1 MDREFFLNSTTPR
14 GNHWIGATSS
24 YRTQHNGTTS
34 QRRFQPSANSSKEF
48 KFGSLPEVKAK
59 KTKQASDIDYNSL
72 PLISP
77 EVLDVSRQR
86 FLALLVFIIIQ
97 SYKAY
102 DIYLLKTGLPVV
114 GLLSTSSWF
123 NFVSKYVVVDAMFL
137 YFLPSFKI
145 PKLTFQPW
153 VVLLQILCMWI
164 ITFFISTEHDF
175 SLVTGTTTLLW
186 KFNNK
191 EVSLSGSS
199 VSHRKVMDSSAHF
212 KGAMTIKI
220 LPENTAM
227 LNPSHESYCLP
238 QDTELLPEGHLKV
251 PIRIN
256 STSDIQL
263 IQLEYRDLYTNG
275 VELRNLTA
283 KDFKVVSDPAALL
296 NKDHLSTKGI
306 VDTNSIKYVELPL
319 TEVGFYQIKRIID
332 SKNFSLK
339 VYHSHLVV
347 SHCPVA
353 TIAGAGSFDRC
364 IGDSD
369 KLTIE
374 LQGVPPMRLGYSKA
388 IGGQQH
394 TYLDSNLQPEYFES
408 PLQSTP
414 RYIFSSGDISDL
426 RWART
431 YPVTI
436 SLDLPVTQEGLYNY
450 RIDRLVDGLD
460 NVMDFTKIP
469 ESVQREHGV
478 SYNFKV
484 HGIPR
489 ASLEERFDPNS
500 STKKSISV
508 NFEQIQ
514 DLGAATPYWAK
525 ISHVAA
531 NGGSQTFNI
540 STDSLSHDFQADLPG
555 TYKLDSVGS
564 LFCPG
569 VVIGKSSVL
578 VTKPIPPELEV
589 NSTPILDQCV
599 GQVGLNFDLTFTG
612 VPPFYYRAFIYRIE
626 NGKRKLYDTKKY
638 TSQGTRNQFSYSPTS
653 EGNYEIV
660 FDELSNQ
667 LFSEP
672 ISLVPR
678 EKYTFK
684 TSMRVKPSAV
694 FKNINEKKLCL
705 GDQTKASVKLNG
717 ESPFYVKY
725 DIFETSSNKRKTY
738 EVKDIQSHHY
748 DINLPKFD
756 VGGDYIMSLV
766 SVKDSSGCLV
776 GLSEPDVMIKV
787 RRDVPSASFNL
798 LENADSIKIK
808 QGSNAEIPIKLAGEA
823 PFTVKFQHL
832 NYEGEVL
839 GVHETRFNSNYKPSL
854 KVSKEGSYKLVGM
867 HDSYCNGKIGNEN
880 FQFKVS
886 FLDKPSFSVIE
897 NAKTSKLSAITFSKE
912 QVCQGR
918 ESTIDLSLS
927 GSPPFILKYDI
938 IAPNGYTSS
947 DSIQVATKYAA
958 VKLPNRE
965 LGEYTAVIKAL
976 FDANY
981 GEDDFVR
988 AGSAYEEVFVKQT
1001 VNPTPYVSFADLGK
1015 TYRTCSINVQ
1025 EDVLSLE
1032 PIKLKF
1038 VQGMA
1043 PFSLTFSIYHE
1054 SKGRSDQFTL
1064 EDVDPVNFPYH
1075 KLYEN
1080 LKLGNHVVTIERV
1093 VDANGCTND
1102 LIATQNNHILIS
1114 ITDVPKIH
1122 LLDPTA
1128 EYCVGD
1134 YVAYQ
1139 LNGVA
1144 PFSIKYEFNQKQL
1157 KLKEYTSQFVRI
1169 ASEPGVIS
1177 IASIEDSISQ
1187 CVVNF
1192 TTPSMKKEFDK
1203 LSLLVHPLPSVTVS
1217 RGKNIIEDIHEGD
1230 QAEIIFTFDG
1240 NPPFSLTYVRTEE
1253 AEGSKGRGIP
1263 QVVETHKVTDI
1274 YAYEYR
1280 VVTSLQGTYQAIE
1293 VSDAFCFAKNDAYF
1307 SN

>member
-1 MDREFFLNSTTPR
+1 MDRDFFLNSATPR

-24 YRTQHNGTTS
+24 YRTQQSGTTP
-34 QRRFQPSANSSKEF
+34 QRRFQPTTNSSKEF

-59 KTKQASDIDYNSL
+59 KPKHVSEVDYSSL

-86 FLALLVFIIIQ
+86 FLALLVFVIIQ
-97 SYKAY
+97 GYKGY
-102 DIYLLKTGLPVV
+102 DLFLLKTGLPVL
-114 GLLSTSSWF
+114 GFLSTSSWF

-145 PKLTFQPW
+145 PKLAFQPW
-153 VVLLQILCMWI
+153 VVLLQILFMWAL
-164 ITFFISTEHDF
+164 TFFVSTEHDF
-175 SLVTGTTTLLW
+175 STITGAVTLLW
-186 KFNNK
+186 RFNNK

-199 VSHRKVMDSSAHF
+199 VNHRKVMDSSAHF

-227 LNPSHESYCLP
+227 LNPLHESYCLP
-238 QDTELLPEGHLKV
+238 QDTDLLPEGHLKV
-251 PIRIN
+251 PVRIN

-263 IQLEYRDLYTNG
+263 IQLEHRDFYTNE

-283 KDFKVVSDPAALL
+283 KDFKVVNNPAPLL
-296 NKDHLSTKGI
+296 NKDHLLMKGIMDTKG
-306 VDTNSIKYVELPL
+306 IKYVELPL
-319 TEVGFYQIKRIID
+319 NEIGFYQIKRIID

-339 VYHSHLVV
+339 VYHSHLIV

-369 KLTIE
+369 RLTID
-374 LQGVPPMRLGYSKA
+374 LQGVPPMRLGYSKTV
-388 IGGQQH
+388 GGQQH
-394 TYLDSNLQPEYFES
+394 SYLDSNLHPEYFES

-414 RYIFSSGDISDL
+414 RYIFSSNDLKDL

-431 YPVTI
+431 HPVTI

-450 RIDRLVDGLD
+450 RIDKLVDGLG
-460 NVMDFTKIP
+460 NIMDFTKIP

-478 SYNFKV
+478 LYNFKV

-508 NFEQIQ
+508 NFEKIQ
-514 DLGAATPYWAK
+514 DWEAAAPYWAK

-531 NGGSQTFNI
+531 NGKVQTFNV
-540 STDSLSHDFQADLPG
+540 STHSLVHDFQADLPG
-555 TYKLDSVGS
+555 TYKLDSVTS
-564 LFCPG
+564 RFCPG

-612 VPPFYYRAFIYRIE
+612 VPPFYYRAFVYRIE

-660 FDELSNQ
+660 FDELSNR
-667 LFSEP
+667 LFSDP
-672 ISLVPR
+672 IPLVPR

-694 FKNINEKKLCL
+694 FKNIKEKKLCL
-705 GDQTKASVKLNG
+705 GDQTKASVKLKG
-717 ESPFYVKY
+717 EPPFYVKY
-725 DIFETSSNKRKTY
+725 DVLETSSNKRKNY
-738 EVKDIQSHHY
+738 EVKDIQSNDY
-748 DINLPKFD
+748 DIDLPKFD

-798 LENADSIKIK
+798 LENANSIKIK
-808 QGSNAEIPIKLAGEA
+808 QGSFAEIPIKLAGEA

-832 NYEGEVL
+832 NHEGQVL
-839 GVHETRFNSNYKPSL
+839 GVHESKFNSNYKPSL
-854 KVSKEGSYKLVGM
+854 KVGKEGFYKLIGM
-867 HDSYCNGKIGNEN
+867 HDSYCKGKIDNEN
-880 FQFKVS
+880 FQFQVS
-886 FLDKPSFSVIE
+886 FLDIPNFSVVE
-897 NAKTSKLSAITFSKE
+897 NAKTNRYSDLTYSKE

-927 GSPPFILKYDI
+927 GSPPFILKYEM

-947 DSIQVATKYAA
+947 DSVQVATKYAA
-958 VKLPNRE
+958 IKLPNQE
-965 LGEYTAVIKAL
+965 PGEYTAVINAL

-981 GEDDFVR
+981 GEDDFAK
-988 AGSAYEEVFVKQT
+988 AGSPYGEVFVKQT
-1001 VNPTPYVSFADLGK
+1001 VDPIPYVTFADLGK

-1038 VQGMA
+1038 VQGAA
-1043 PFSLTFSIYHE
+1043 PFSVTFSIYHE

-1064 EDVDPVNFPYH
+1064 ENVDPADFPYH

-1080 LKLGNHVVTIERV
+1080 LKLGNHVVTIEKV

-1102 LIATQNNHILIS
+1102 LIATQNNHVLIS

-1144 PFSIKYEFNQKQL
+1144 PFSIRYEFNQKQL
-1157 KLKEYTSQFVRI
+1157 KLREYTSQFVRI
-1169 ASEPGVIS
+1169 ASEPGIIS
-1177 IASIEDSISQ
+1177 IVSIEDSISQ

-1192 TTPSMKKEFDK
+1192 TTQSMKKEFEK

-1253 AEGSKGRGIP
+1253 AEGSEGIP
-1263 QVVETHKVTDI
+1263 QVVETHKVSDI

-1307 SN
+1307 SS